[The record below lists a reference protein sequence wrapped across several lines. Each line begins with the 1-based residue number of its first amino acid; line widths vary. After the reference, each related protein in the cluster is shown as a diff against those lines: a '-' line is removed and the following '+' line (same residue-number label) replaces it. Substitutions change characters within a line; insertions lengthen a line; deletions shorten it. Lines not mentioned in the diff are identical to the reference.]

1 MTPSRDDAAA
11 RRATTRTRSLNYEP
25 CNIVNRLGLTNTLPE
40 GWKRKPLRAVASCV
54 VSNVDKVSDDGEI
67 PVQLCN
73 YTDVYHNEFI
83 SPRLGLMRATAS
95 EAEIERFALS
105 VDDVVITKDSET
117 WDDIGVAALVIDTS
131 ADLICGY
138 HLALLRPHTNVIHGA
153 FLFRCLQAK
162 PIQVQLALSANG
174 VTRFGL
180 PKSEIGAVVVPVPP
194 LSQQRAIARYLDCE
208 TARLDAMVV
217 EKERLLDLLAEKR
230 QALISHAVTRGL
242 DPAAPV
248 GGSGTPW
255 LGDSP
260 DHWTR
265 CHLKRALDSLDYGVS
280 APVNT
285 AGNIAVL
292 RMGDIR
298 DGSLDYS
305 AVGFVDDVDDALL
318 LQPGDLLY
326 NRTNSLDQIGKV
338 ALFRGNSD
346 YPVSFASYL
355 VRFRCDSCVLPEF
368 LNWLLNSTSTVAWVR
383 AEALPAIGQVNLN
396 PNRFGYLPVALPPL
410 IEQEHIVSFLES
422 EIREL
427 DAVRSAAVC
436 TIALLKERRSALIAA
451 AVTGQV
457 EVGGT
462 A

>member
-1 MTPSRDDAAA
+1 M
-11 RRATTRTRSLNYEP
+11 
-25 CNIVNRLGLTNTLPE
+25 
-40 GWKRKPLRAVASCV
+40 PLRAVVSCV
-54 VSNVDKVSDDGEI
+54 VSNIDKVSDEGEI

-105 VDDVVITKDSET
+105 VDDVIITKDSES
-117 WDDIGVAALVIDTS
+117 WDDIGVAALVVETS
-131 ADLICGY
+131 EDLVCGY
-138 HLALLRPHTNVIHGA
+138 HLALLRPQTNVIHGA

-180 PKSEIGAVVVPVPP
+180 PKSEIGATVVPVPP
-194 LSQQRAIARYLDCE
+194 LPQQRVIARYLDCE
-208 TARLDAMVV
+208 TAGLDALVM
-217 EKERLLDLLAEKR
+217 EKERLLNLLAEKR
-230 QALISHAVTRGL
+230 QALVTEAVTRGL

-255 LGDSP
+255 LGDVP
-260 DHWTR
+260 THWTR
-265 CHLKRALDSLDYGVS
+265 CHLKRALDGLDYGVS
-280 APVNT
+280 APVDSS
-285 AGNIAVL
+285 GKVAVL
-292 RMGDIR
+292 RMGDLR

-305 AVGFVDDVDDALL
+305 AVGFVEEVDEDLL

-338 ALFRGNSD
+338 ALFRGNCD

-355 VRFRCDSCVLPEF
+355 VRLRCGSSVLPEF
-368 LNWLLNSTSTVAWVR
+368 MNWLLNSTFVVAWVR

-396 PNRFGYLPVALPPL
+396 PNRLGYLPVALPPR
-410 IEQEHIVSFLES
+410 IEQERIVSFLES
-422 EIREL
+422 EVREL
-427 DAVRSAAVC
+427 DAVRSAAVR

-451 AVTGQV
+451 AVTGQID
-457 EVGGT
+457 VGRT